1 MLRIKVSFD
10 TWIQLLGLLS
20 VLGGLVFVG
29 LQIEQ
34 TQKIAIAG
42 QVQARAEM
50 LSARILNGLE
60 GNLDANKFFN
70 ISSTDFQNLESQEKF
85 VARQMHIW
93 QGIMFENN
101 FAQYQLG
108 LLTDD
113 YWKQQEERI
122 RNWWGKCELRRFEQQ
137 VTDFQD
143 YLDSLPQTCE

>member
-1 MLRIKVSFD
+1 MKKVSLD
-10 TWIQLLGLLS
+10 TWIQLIGLIS

-29 LQIEQ
+29 LQMEQ

-50 LSARILNGLE
+50 NVNRILNGLE
-60 GNLDANKFFN
+60 GNLDANRLFN

-85 VARQMHIW
+85 VARQMHTW
-93 QGIMFENN
+93 MGIMFENN
-101 FAQYQLG
+101 FAQYQMG

-122 RNWWGKCELRRFEQQ
+122 RSWWEKCELCPSSQQ
-137 VTDFQD
+137 VPSFQA
-143 YLDSLPQTCE
+143 YLDSLHQTCEE

>member
-1 MLRIKVSFD
+1 MKKVSLD
-10 TWIQLLGLLS
+10 TWIQLIGLIS

-29 LQIEQ
+29 LQMEQ

-50 LSARILNGLE
+50 NVNRILNGLE
-60 GNLDANKFFN
+60 GNLDANRLFN

-85 VARQMHIW
+85 VARQMHTW
-93 QGIMFENN
+93 MGIMFENN
-101 FAQYQLG
+101 FAQYQMG

-122 RNWWGKCELRRFEQQ
+122 RSWWEKCELRPSGQQ
-137 VTDFQD
+137 VPSFQA
-143 YLDSLPQTCE
+143 YLDSLHQTCGE

>member
-1 MLRIKVSFD
+1 MKKVSLD
-10 TWIQLLGLLS
+10 TWIQLIGLIS

-29 LQIEQ
+29 LQMEQ

-50 LSARILNGLE
+50 NVNRILNGLE
-60 GNLDANKFFN
+60 GNLDANRLFN

-85 VARQMHIW
+85 VARQMHTW
-93 QGIMFENN
+93 MGIMFENN
-101 FAQYQLG
+101 FAQYQMG

-122 RNWWGKCELRRFEQQ
+122 
-137 VTDFQD
+137 
-143 YLDSLPQTCE
+143 